1 MDDATASDHGD
12 ENVPGESGSTPVVDV
27 GAPDTTGQRSS
38 APEGL
43 RIEDLRVG
51 YNKNEVI
58 HGITV
63 DVPLGT
69 KVALLGANGAG
80 KTTLLRTVSG
90 QLKPRTGTITWQ
102 GDQLSGTSAAAI
114 ARSGVVQVPEGR
126 KVFPNL
132 TVIENLRIASYRR
145 KAGLE
150 ARIARVFTAFPIL
163 EERSDQAAGLLS
175 GGQQQMLALGRA
187 IIAEPK
193 LLLLDEMSLGL
204 APILVKEFYAT
215 LTTLF
220 PGDLTML
227 IIEQNAKMALSV
239 ADYVYVM
246 RNGKI
251 AMEGPATMFHE
262 SQDLLH
268 EGYLGVPVSKS

>member
-1 MDDATASDHGD
+1 MNSD
-12 ENVPGESGSTPVVDV
+12 
-27 GAPDTTGQRSS
+27 
-38 APEGL
+38 GL
-43 RIEDLRVG
+43 LIDDLRVG

-58 HGITV
+58 HGITI

-80 KTTLLRTVSG
+80 KTTLLRTISG
-90 QLKPRTGTITWQ
+90 QLKPRSGSISWQ
-102 GDQLSGTSAAAI
+102 GERLGGSSAAAV
-114 ARSGVVQVPEGR
+114 ARTGVVQVPEGR

-132 TVIENLRIASYRR
+132 TVLENLTIAAYRR
-145 KAGLE
+145 RSGLDD
-150 ARIARVFTAFPIL
+150 RIQRVFTAFPIL

-220 PGDLTML
+220 RDDLTML
-227 IIEQNAKMALSV
+227 IVEQNAKMALSV
-239 ADYVYVM
+239 ADHIYVL
-246 RNGKI
+246 RNGEI
-251 AMEGPATMFHE
+251 ATEGPADMFR
-262 SQDLLH
+262 QDEELLH
-268 EGYLGVPVSKS
+268 EAYLGVPTAAKD

>member
-1 MDDATASDHGD
+1 MNS
-12 ENVPGESGSTPVVDV
+12 
-27 GAPDTTGQRSS
+27 
-38 APEGL
+38 EGL
-43 RIEDLRVG
+43 RIDDLRVG

-58 HGITV
+58 HGITI

-90 QLKPRTGTITWQ
+90 QLKPRSGSISWQ
-102 GDQLSGTSAAAI
+102 GEGLGGSSAAAV
-114 ARSGVVQVPEGR
+114 ARTGVVQVPEGR

-132 TVIENLRIASYRR
+132 TVLENLTIAAYRR
-145 KAGLE
+145 RAGLDD
-150 ARIARVFTAFPIL
+150 RLQRVFTAFPIL
-163 EERSDQAAGLLS
+163 EERSSQAAGLLS

-187 IIAEPK
+187 IVAEPK

-220 PGDLTML
+220 SDDLTML
-227 IIEQNAKMALSV
+227 IVEQNAKMALSV
-239 ADYVYVM
+239 ADHIYVL
-246 RNGKI
+246 RNGEI
-251 AMEGPATMFHE
+251 AMEGPAATFLE
-262 SQDLLH
+262 NEELLH
-268 EGYLGVPVSKS
+268 EAYLGVPTAKG